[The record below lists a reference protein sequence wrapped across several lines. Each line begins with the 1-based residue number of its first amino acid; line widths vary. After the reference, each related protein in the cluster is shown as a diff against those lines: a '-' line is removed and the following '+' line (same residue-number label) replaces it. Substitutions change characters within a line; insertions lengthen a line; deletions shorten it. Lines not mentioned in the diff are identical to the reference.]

1 MKISLRK
8 ASQLQTN
15 INDMIKGISL
25 KDSVEL
31 TEFEDVDKSL
41 GNARQDLLNSM
52 QRIQNL
58 YTALYHIRNLIAHAN
73 ATSGINIKLG
83 EIAMYDKRMA
93 LFNQI
98 GSLKPMGDID
108 VIKGKLEKIK
118 TRVEPSRASLYGST
132 DTVDTSVLKPEDVVG
147 FKQAVL
153 QVKKVKTKL
162 QDEVLELN
170 VKTEIDLSE
179 DAEKFLA
186 SEGLV

>member
-1 MKISLRK
+1 M
-8 ASQLQTN
+8 
-15 INDMIKGISL
+15 
-25 KDSVEL
+25 
-31 TEFEDVDKSL
+31 
-41 GNARQDLLNSM
+41 
-52 QRIQNL
+52 
-58 YTALYHIRNLIAHAN
+58 
-73 ATSGINIKLG
+73 
-83 EIAMYDKRMA
+83 
-93 LFNQI
+93 
-98 GSLKPMGDID
+98 DID